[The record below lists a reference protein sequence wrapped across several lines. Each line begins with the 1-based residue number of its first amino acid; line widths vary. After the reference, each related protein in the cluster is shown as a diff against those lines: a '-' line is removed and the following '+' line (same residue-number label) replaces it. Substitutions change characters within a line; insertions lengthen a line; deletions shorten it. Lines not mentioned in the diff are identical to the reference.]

1 VTQAAGQPLGRLP
14 QGSPKGETSGSE
26 RINLYSSGMYVRLAF
41 AVAAHLEPEIL
52 IVYEVLAVGD
62 AEFQKKCL
70 GKIRF
75 EIKNQSEILK
85 IMSYEEL
92 KKEVVALSF
101 KEQKELSAL
110 LFSLWR
116 KNNSEESLILERRV
130 QDRDERNWVSL
141 EDFSIQTQ
149 GQGA

>member
-1 VTQAAGQPLGRLP
+1 MPQAGPKGFVARESANQIARKFDEIVEFSGCARYIDTPVTQAAWQLLGRLP
-14 QGSPKGETSGSE
+14 QAA
-26 RINLYSSGMYVRLAF
+26 RRVRS
-41 AVAAHLEPEIL
+41 
-52 IVYEVLAVGD
+52 
-62 AEFQKKCL
+62 L

-75 EIKNQSEILK
+75 EIENQSEILN

-116 KNNSEESLILERRV
+116 KNNSQESSSLERRV

-141 EDFSIQTQ
+141 EDFAIRTK

>member
-1 VTQAAGQPLGRLP
+1 
-14 QGSPKGETSGSE
+14 
-26 RINLYSSGMYVRLAF
+26 
-41 AVAAHLEPEIL
+41 L
-52 IVYEVLAVGD
+52 IVDEVLAVSD

-70 GKIRF
+70 SKIRF